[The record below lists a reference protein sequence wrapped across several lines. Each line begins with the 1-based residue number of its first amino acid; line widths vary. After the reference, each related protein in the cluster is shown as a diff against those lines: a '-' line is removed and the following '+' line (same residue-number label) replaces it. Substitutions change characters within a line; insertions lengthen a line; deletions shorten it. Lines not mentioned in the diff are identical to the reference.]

1 MSAARLYAIELDSTP
16 VTVRATVSL
25 PSARESAAGDRAEA
39 IVHAVCGVPA
49 TRLELSD
56 DEWLAIESAVIT
68 AEQEQRAAARESAE
82 G

>member
-1 MSAARLYAIELDSTP
+1 
-16 VTVRATVSL
+16 
-25 PSARESAAGDRAEA
+25 
-39 IVHAVCGVPA
+39 
-49 TRLELSD
+49 LELSD